1 MSVIADRAST
11 VLEICDLA
19 FGYGLE
25 PVLQGIDL
33 RVPEGQLVSLLGP
46 SGSGKTT
53 LLRLAAGLEEPTAGS
68 IRWRGA
74 AVDGPSLRRGIVFQD
89 YSLFPWMTLG
99 QNVELA
105 LRKAEVERGRRE
117 RRALAAE
124 YLALVGLGGAQSKYP
139 HELSGGMRQRGAIAR
154 AFALGSELLLL
165 DEPFGALD
173 LVNRA
178 RLQDLL
184 LEVWAASTPRKTVL
198 LVTHD
203 VDEAL
208 LLGSRVVL
216 LGSAP
221 GRVIA
226 DFEVPFAFPRS
237 RRRLFASREYEE
249 LEERI
254 ARHYHHDVM
263 ERIER
268 TDVVTGPAGG
278 I

>member
-1 MSVIADRAST
+1 M
-11 VLEICDLA
+11 LELRDLS
-19 FGYGLE
+19 FGYDDRT
-25 PVLQGIDL
+25 PVLAGIDL
-33 RVPEGQLVSLLGP
+33 VIPEGQLVSLLGP

-53 LLRLAAGLEEPTAGS
+53 LLRLVAGLERPTAGVV
-68 IRWRGA
+68 RWRGEPIG
-74 AVDGPSLRRGIVFQD
+74 GPSLGRGIVFQD
-89 YSLFPWMTLG
+89 YALFPWMTLR

-105 LRKAEVERGRRE
+105 LRKARRDLPRLERRE
-117 RRALAAE
+117 LADE
-124 YLALVGLGGAQSKYP
+124 YLRLVGLEGDAARYP
-139 HELSGGMRQRGAIAR
+139 HELSGGMRQRVAIAR

-173 LVNRA
+173 PVNRA

-184 LEVWAASTPRKTVL
+184 LHAWSAGAPRKTVV

-208 LLGSRVVL
+208 LLGSRIVV

-226 DFEVPFAFPRS
+226 DLPVPFGFPRS
-237 RRRLFASREYEE
+237 RRHLFDSRAYVE

-254 ARHYHHDVM
+254 AAHYRQDIIERLDRRDVVAGPA
-263 ERIER
+263 ERI
-268 TDVVTGPAGG
+268 
-278 I
+278 

>member
-1 MSVIADRAST
+1 M
-11 VLEICDLA
+11 LHLNDLS
-19 FGYGLE
+19 FGYGGDAVLE
-25 PVLQGIDL
+25 GIDL
-33 RVPEGQLVSLLGP
+33 KVPRGELVSLLGP

-53 LLRLAAGLEEPTAGS
+53 LLRLAAGLERPTGGAV
-68 IRWRGA
+68 RWNGE
-74 AVDGPSLRRGIVFQD
+74 VVTGPSLRRAIVFQD
-89 YSLFPWMTLG
+89 YALFPWMTLRA
-99 QNVELA
+99 NVELA
-105 LRKAEVERGRRE
+105 VRKA
-117 RRALAAE
+117 RRALGRHERRQIAE
-124 YLALVGLGGAQSKYP
+124 GYLAMVGLGEAGAKYP
-139 HELSGGMRQRGAIAR
+139 HELSGGMRQRGAMAR
-154 AFALGSELLLL
+154 AFALGSDLLLL

-173 LVNRA
+173 PVNRA

-184 LEVWAASTPRKTVL
+184 LEVWSAGTPRKTVL

-208 LLGSRVVL
+208 LLGSRVVV

-226 DFEVPFAFPRS
+226 DLEVPFALPRS
-237 RRRLFASREYEE
+237 RRALFASPEYAA

-254 ARHYHHDVM
+254 AALYRHDVV

-268 TDVVTGPAGG
+268 PALVEGPADR

>member
-1 MSVIADRAST
+1 MLELRALS
-11 VLEICDLA
+11 
-19 FGYGLE
+19 FGYAGSTILD
-25 PVLQGIDL
+25 GIDL
-33 RVPEGQLVSLLGP
+33 SVPEGQLVALVGP

-53 LLRLAAGLEEPTAGS
+53 LLRLAAGLETPTRGT
-68 IRWRGA
+68 IRWRGHPVA
-74 AVDGPSLRRGIVFQD
+74 APSVARGIVFQD
-89 YSLFPWMTLG
+89 YALFPWMTLR

-105 LRKAEVERGRRE
+105 LSKARPALGRAERRE
-117 RRALAAE
+117 VAEE
-124 YLALVGLGGAQSKYP
+124 YLALVGLGGASGKHP

-154 AFALGSELLLL
+154 AFALGSDLLLL

-173 LVNRA
+173 PVNRA

-184 LEVWAASTPRKTVL
+184 LEVWATASPRKTVL

-208 LLGSRVVL
+208 LLGARVVV

-226 DFEVPFAFPRS
+226 DLAVPFAFPRA
-237 RRRLFASREYEE
+237 RRQLFESREYAA

-254 ARHYHHDVM
+254 GALYRHDVI
-263 ERIER
+263 ERIDR
-268 TDVVTGPAGG
+268 GDVAGG
-278 I
+278 AGDRI

>member
-1 MSVIADRAST
+1 MIDMLHISDLSFGYRGET
-11 VLEICDLA
+11 VLR
-19 FGYGLE
+19 
-25 PVLQGIDL
+25 GIDL
-33 RVPEGQLVSLLGP
+33 RVPRGELVSLLGP

-53 LLRLAAGLEEPTAGS
+53 LLRLAAGLERPSGGAV
-68 IRWRGA
+68 RWGGE
-74 AVDGPSLRRGIVFQD
+74 VVTGPSLRRAIVFQD
-89 YSLFPWMTLG
+89 YALFPWMTLRA
-99 QNVELA
+99 NVELA
-105 LRKAEVERGRRE
+105 LRKARPELGRQERRE
-117 RRALAAE
+117 VADG
-124 YLALVGLGGAQSKYP
+124 YLAMVGLGESGAKHP
-139 HELSGGMRQRGAIAR
+139 HELSGGMQQRGAIAR
-154 AFALGSELLLL
+154 AFALGSDLLLL

-173 LVNRA
+173 PVNRA

-184 LEVWAASTPRKTVL
+184 LEIWSAGSPRKTVL

-208 LLGSRVVL
+208 LLGSRVVV

-226 DFEVPFAFPRS
+226 DLAVPFAFPRS
-237 RRRLFASREYEE
+237 RRVLFSSPDYTA

-254 ARHYHHDVM
+254 AALYRHDVV

-268 TDVVTGPAGG
+268 PGVVEGPADR

>member
-1 MSVIADRAST
+1 MLELRNLSFAYGPETTLAGVDLT
-11 VLEICDLA
+11 V
-19 FGYGLE
+19 
-25 PVLQGIDL
+25 P
-33 RVPEGQLVSLLGP
+33 RGQFVSLLGP

-53 LLRLAAGLEEPTAGS
+53 LLRLVAGLQPPTSGT
-68 IRWRGA
+68 IRWNGA
-74 AVDGPSLRRGIVFQD
+74 PLGGPSLRRAIVFQD
-89 YSLFPWMTLG
+89 YSLFPWMTLR

-105 LRKAEVERGRRE
+105 IRKARPEQGRAERRE
-117 RRALAAE
+117 TAE
-124 YLALVGLGGAQSKYP
+124 GFLGLVGLGGDSSKYP

-154 AFALGSELLLL
+154 AFAMSSEVLLL

-173 LVNRA
+173 PVNRA

-184 LEVWAASTPRKTVL
+184 LEIWAASTPRKTVL

-208 LLGSRVVL
+208 LLGNRVVV

-226 DFEVPFAFPRS
+226 DIPVPFPHPRS
-237 RRRLFASREYEE
+237 RRTLFASRDYVE
-249 LEERI
+249 LEEQI
-254 ARHYHHDVM
+254 AAHYRLDVI

-268 TDVVTGPAGG
+268 PDLVAGAG
-278 I
+278 DRI

>member
-1 MSVIADRAST
+1 M
-11 VLEICDLA
+11 LELRDLS
-19 FGYGLE
+19 FGYGAA
-25 PVLQGIDL
+25 PVLAGIDL
-33 RVPEGQLVSLLGP
+33 TVPEGELVSLVGP

-53 LLRLAAGLEEPTAGS
+53 LLRLAAGLERPSGGTV
-68 IRWRGA
+68 RWRGA
-74 AVDGPSLRRGIVFQD
+74 TVTGPSLGRGIVFQD
-89 YSLFPWMTLG
+89 YALFPWMTLR

-105 LRKAEVERGRRE
+105 LRKARAELGRRE
-117 RRALAAE
+117 RREVAAE
-124 YLALVGLGGAQSKYP
+124 YLALVGLAAASAKHP

-154 AFALGSELLLL
+154 AFAQGSELLLL

-173 LVNRA
+173 PVNRA

-184 LEVWAASTPRKTVL
+184 LEVWSAATPRKTVL

-208 LLGSRVVL
+208 LLGERVVV

-226 DFEVPFAFPRS
+226 DLRVPFGYPRA
-237 RRRLFASREYEE
+237 RRELFEARAYVE

-254 ARHYHHDVM
+254 AGHYRHDVI
-263 ERIER
+263 ERIDAR
-268 TDVVTGPAGG
+268 GVVAGPGDR

>member
-1 MSVIADRAST
+1 M
-11 VLEICDLA
+11 LELRNVSFSHGVAPILSA
-19 FGYGLE
+19 
-25 PVLQGIDL
+25 IDL
-33 RVPEGQLVSLLGP
+33 VVPAGQIVSLLGP

-53 LLRLAAGLEEPTAGS
+53 LLRLAAGLEAPTTGAL
-68 IRWRGA
+68 RWRGEPIE
-74 AVDGPSLRRGIVFQD
+74 GPSLRRGIVFQD
-89 YSLFPWMTLG
+89 YSLFPWMTLQ

-105 LRKAEVERGRRE
+105 IGKADRALGRRE
-117 RRALAAE
+117 RREIAAE
-124 YLALVGLGGAQSKYP
+124 YLELVGLGGSAGKHP

-154 AFALGSELLLL
+154 ALALGSDLLLL

-173 LVNRA
+173 PVNRA

-184 LEVWAASTPRKTVL
+184 LDVWAAATPRKTVL

-203 VDEAL
+203 LDEAL
-208 LLGSRVVL
+208 LIGSRVVV

-226 DFEVPFAFPRS
+226 DLPVPFPYPRS
-237 RRRLFASREYEE
+237 RRALFASREYVE

-254 ARHYHHDVM
+254 SAHYRDDVI

-268 TDVVTGPAGG
+268 PDLVEGPGER